1 LCRFREKE
9 VPLTGHQHSIRAG
22 GCGPWLTIDQGGGER
37 GTSTRCIERK
47 QSHQLRPRTKEEKMI
62 YELRIYEAI
71 PGKLPALNER
81 FAKITMGYFKKYGL
95 KMVGFW
101 TDEVGITNRLTYML
115 AFDDMAQRDKAW
127 AGFRTDPERVKAFAE
142 TEKDGPLVARV
153 TNTIMRPTAY
163 SPLQ

>member
-1 LCRFREKE
+1 
-9 VPLTGHQHSIRAG
+9 
-22 GCGPWLTIDQGGGER
+22 
-37 GTSTRCIERK
+37 
-47 QSHQLRPRTKEEKMI
+47 MI
-62 YELRIYEAI
+62 YELRIYAAI

-81 FAKITMGYFKKYGL
+81 FAKITMGYFKKYGM

-101 TDEVGITNRLTYML
+101 TDEIGTTNCLTYIL

-127 AGFRTDPERVKAFAE
+127 DGFRADPERAKAFAE
-142 TEKDGPLVARV
+142 SEKDGPLVAHV

>member
-1 LCRFREKE
+1 
-9 VPLTGHQHSIRAG
+9 
-22 GCGPWLTIDQGGGER
+22 
-37 GTSTRCIERK
+37 
-47 QSHQLRPRTKEEKMI
+47 MI
-62 YELRIYEAI
+62 YELRVYEAI

-101 TDEVGITNRLTYML
+101 TDEIGMSTRLTYML

-127 AGFRTDPERVKAFAE
+127 AAFRADPERIKAFAE
-142 TEKDGPLVARV
+142 TEKDGPLVARS

-163 SPLQ
+163 SPMQ